1 MTQRD
6 LGDKIVV
13 VTGGTQGLGEGI
25 ALHLAELGAAGLVI
39 CGRNK
44 ERGQKVENALTKIG
58 SPSLYVPVDLANE
71 EDCRQ
76 LIRACDDRFGRVDGL
91 VNCAGITTRGTLD
104 STTVEL
110 WDYMFAVN
118 TRAPFILMQEAAR
131 IMKRENT
138 GGSIINILSMSS
150 YGGQPFLTAY
160 CASKGAL
167 VTLTKN
173 VAHSLRFDHIRVN
186 GLNIG
191 WTSTTA
197 EDAVQTAGGEP
208 DNWLELAEAQQPF
221 KRILYPLDVARL
233 TAYLVS
239 DDSEMMTGAIIDFDQ
254 NVMGAYDDS
263 P

>member
-1 MTQRD
+1 MTKRD
-6 LGDKIVV
+6 LSDKIVV

-44 ERGQKVENALTKIG
+44 EHGQKVVEVLAEIG
-58 SPSLYVPVDLANE
+58 SPSLYVPADLEKE
-71 EDCRQ
+71 EDCRRV
-76 LIRACDDRFGRVDGL
+76 IRACDDRFGRVDGL
-91 VNCAGITTRGTLD
+91 VNAAGITTRGTLD
-104 STTVEL
+104 DTTVEL
-110 WDYMFAVN
+110 WDRMFAVN
-118 TRAPFILMQEAAR
+118 TRAPFILMQEAVR
-131 IMKRENT
+131 VMKREKR
-138 GGSIINILSMSS
+138 GGSIVNILSMSS
-150 YGGQPFLTAY
+150 YGGQPFITAY

-167 VTLTKN
+167 ATLTKN
-173 VAHSLRFDHIRVN
+173 VAHSLRFDRIRAN

-191 WTSTTA
+191 WTSTAA
-197 EDAVQTAGGEP
+197 EDAVQKVGGAP
-208 DNWLELAEAQQPF
+208 DNWLELAEAEQPF